1 MIDLSDFVLFAA
13 TAGLTSASA
22 YLLARLRDSE
32 RVAMEERKER
42 LALEEAR
49 SIERIKRENVEAEVE
64 AKMEA
69 LRTEVAESRR
79 KADDAKRVAEIAR
92 KEAAVELREGA
103 MRVVEEAREE
113 VRKEAAE
120 TELKLLKREERVQK
134 REQVVAEKEELNGQR
149 DLALARRETL
159 IEEERAK
166 SAELH
171 HQAVKL
177 VDERQARL
185 QAVAGMSGE
194 EARRNLLEEL
204 LDSVRRDSARE
215 AKEIEDLARQEAE
228 KRAKRIIGLA
238 IQRYAGEHVQERA
251 TTTIHLPHDDM
262 KGRIIGK
269 EGRNIRAL
277 QETLGVD
284 LIVDDTPE
292 TLVVSAFDP
301 VRRETARV
309 AIEMLI
315 ADGRIHPSRIEE
327 VALIAQEQVD
337 SSVGQA
343 AEQALMELGVA
354 RMHYELS
361 RLVGRLKYRYS
372 YAQNVLRHSI
382 ECGFLAGLMAAELG
396 LNEKTARR
404 AALLH
409 DIGKAV
415 SHEQEGGHAVVGASY
430 ARKHGEEAII
440 VNAIAAHHEDEPA
453 NSVIAN
459 LVIAADALS
468 GARPGARRE
477 MLDGYVKRLRDLE
490 EISTRFTGV
499 QRAFAIQA
507 GREVRVI
514 VEPSEVSDVEAA
526 LLAREISKRIEEE
539 LNYPGQ
545 IRVTVVR
552 ETRAVDYAK

>member
-1 MIDLSDFVLFAA
+1 MIDVSDFVLFAA

-32 RVAMEERKER
+32 RIMMDEKRARHAAEESR
-42 LALEEAR
+42 AV
-49 SIERIKRENVEAEVE
+49 ERIKRETAEAEVD

-69 LRTEVAESRR
+69 LRTEVANSRR
-79 KADDAKRVAEIAR
+79 AADDAKRVAEIAR

-120 TELKLLKREERVQK
+120 TEIKLVKREERVQK
-134 REQVVAEKEELNGQR
+134 REQVVVEKEELNAQR

-177 VDERQARL
+177 VDDRQARL

-194 EARRNLLEEL
+194 EARRNLLTEI
-204 LDSVRRDSARE
+204 LDDVRRDSARE

-238 IQRYAGEHVQERA
+238 VQRFAGEHVQERA

-301 VRRETARV
+301 VRREIARV
-309 AIEMLI
+309 AIEILI

-327 VALIAQEQVD
+327 VAVIAQEQVD

-343 AEQALMELGVA
+343 AEQALMELGVS

-396 LNEKTARR
+396 LSEKTARR

-415 SHEQEGGHAVVGASY
+415 SHEQEGGHAVVGAAY
-430 ARKHGEEAII
+430 ARKHGEEPII
-440 VNAIAAHHEDEPA
+440 VNAIAAHHEDEPP
-453 NSVIAN
+453 NTVIAN

-477 MLDGYVKRLRDLE
+477 MMDGYVKRLRDLE
-490 EISTRFTGV
+490 EISTRFKGV

-507 GREVRVI
+507 GREVRVL

>member
-1 MIDLSDFVLFAA
+1 
-13 TAGLTSASA
+13 
-22 YLLARLRDSE
+22 
-32 RVAMEERKER
+32 
-42 LALEEAR
+42 
-49 SIERIKRENVEAEVE
+49 
-64 AKMEA
+64 
-69 LRTEVAESRR
+69 
-79 KADDAKRVAEIAR
+79 
-92 KEAAVELREGA
+92 
-103 MRVVEEAREE
+103 E

-120 TELKLLKREERVQK
+120 TEVKLVKREERAQK
-134 REQVVAEKEELNGQR
+134 RELVVGEKEELNAQR

-159 IEEERAK
+159 IEEARAK
-166 SAELH
+166 TAELH
-171 HQAVKL
+171 QEAVKL
-177 VDERQARL
+177 VDDRQSRL
-185 QAVAGMSGE
+185 QAAAGMSGE

-215 AKEIEDLARQEAE
+215 AKEIEDLAKEEAE

-238 IQRYAGEHVQERA
+238 IQRFAGEHVQERA
-251 TTTIHLPHDDM
+251 STIIHLPHDDM

-301 VRRETARV
+301 VRRETARI

-327 VALIAQEQVD
+327 VAVIAQEQVD

-343 AEQALMELGVA
+343 AEQALVELGVA

-415 SHEQEGGHAVVGASY
+415 SHEQEGGHAAVGAAL
-430 ARKHGEEAII
+430 ARKHGEDPLI
-440 VNAIAAHHEDEPA
+440 VNAIGAHHEDEPA
-453 NSVIAN
+453 TSVIAN

-552 ETRAVDYAK
+552 ETRAIDYAK

>member
-1 MIDLSDFVLFAA
+1 MIDLADSVLFAA
-13 TAGLTSASA
+13 TAGIMSASA
-22 YLLARLRDSE
+22 YLLARLREQE
-32 RVAMEERKER
+32 RVANNERRER
-42 LALEEAR
+42 YALEEAR
-49 SIERIKRENVEAEVE
+49 SVERIKRETADVEVE
-64 AKMEA
+64 AKMDV
-69 LRTEVAESRR
+69 LRTEAAESRR
-79 KADDAKRVAEIAR
+79 AADDAKRVAEIAR
-92 KEAAVELREGA
+92 KEAAVELREAA

-120 TELKLLKREERVQK
+120 TEVKLVKREERAQK
-134 REQVVAEKEELNGQR
+134 RELVVGEKEELNAQR

-159 IEEERAK
+159 IEEARAK
-166 SAELH
+166 TAELH
-171 HQAVKL
+171 QEAVKL
-177 VDERQARL
+177 VDDRQSRL
-185 QAVAGMSGE
+185 QAAAGMSGE

-215 AKEIEDLARQEAE
+215 AKEIEDLAKEEAE

-238 IQRYAGEHVQERA
+238 IQRFAGEHVQERA
-251 TTTIHLPHDDM
+251 STIIHLPHDDM

-301 VRRETARV
+301 VRRETARI

-327 VALIAQEQVD
+327 VAVIAQEQVD

-343 AEQALMELGVA
+343 AEQALVELGVA

-396 LNEKTARR
+396 LNEKTAR
-404 AALLH
+404 
-409 DIGKAV
+409 
-415 SHEQEGGHAVVGASY
+415 
-430 ARKHGEEAII
+430 
-440 VNAIAAHHEDEPA
+440 
-453 NSVIAN
+453 
-459 LVIAADALS
+459 
-468 GARPGARRE
+468 
-477 MLDGYVKRLRDLE
+477 
-490 EISTRFTGV
+490 
-499 QRAFAIQA
+499 
-507 GREVRVI
+507 
-514 VEPSEVSDVEAA
+514 
-526 LLAREISKRIEEE
+526 
-539 LNYPGQ
+539 
-545 IRVTVVR
+545 
-552 ETRAVDYAK
+552 

>member
-1 MIDLSDFVLFAA
+1 MSDLNDFVLVAA
-13 TAGLTSASA
+13 AGLASASA
-22 YLLARLRDSE
+22 YVLARLRDQE
-32 RVAMEERKER
+32 RMTNEERRKR
-42 LALEEAR
+42 LELEEA
-49 SIERIKRENVEAEVE
+49 SVTDRIKRENATAELE
-64 AKMEA
+64 AKLEA
-69 LRTEVAESRR
+69 TRKEAADNRR
-79 KADDAKRVAEIAR
+79 IADDAKRVAEIAR
-92 KEAAVELREGA
+92 KEASVELREGA

-113 VRKEAAE
+113 VRREAAE
-120 TELKLLKREERVQK
+120 TEAKLTKREERLQK
-134 REQVVAEKEELNGQR
+134 RELVVAEKEELNAQR
-149 DLALARRETL
+149 DLALARREAL
-159 IEEERAK
+159 VEEERAK

-171 HQAVKL
+171 REAAKL
-177 VDERQARL
+177 VDDRRARL
-185 QAVAGMSGE
+185 QAVAGLSGD
-194 EARRNLLEEL
+194 EARRNLMEEI
-204 LDSVRRDSARE
+204 LDGVRKDSAKE
-215 AKEIEDLARQEAE
+215 AKEIEEAARQEAD

-238 IQRYAGEHVQERA
+238 IQRFAGEHVQERA
-251 TTTIHLPHDDM
+251 TTTIHLAHDDM

-284 LIVDDTPE
+284 LIIDDTPE

-301 VRRETARV
+301 VRREVARV
-309 AIEMLI
+309 AIEMLLE
-315 ADGRIHPSRIEE
+315 DGRIHPSRIEE
-327 VALIAQEQVD
+327 VALVAQEQVD

-343 AEQALMELGVA
+343 AEQALMELGIP
-354 RMHYELS
+354 RMHHELS

-372 YAQNVLRHSI
+372 YAQNVLRHSV

-396 LNEKTARR
+396 LSEKVARR

-415 SHEQEGGHAVVGASY
+415 SHEHEGGHAVVGAQY
-430 ARKHGEEAII
+430 ARKHGEDPIV
-440 VNAIAAHHEDEPA
+440 VNAIAAHHDDEPA
-453 NSVIAN
+453 SSVIAN

-490 EISTRFTGV
+490 EIPTRFAGV
-499 QRAFAIQA
+499 TRAFAIQA

-514 VEPSEVSDVEAA
+514 VEPSEVNDVEAA

-539 LNYPGQ
+539 MNYPGQ